1 MLYLLFYL
9 FCIGVG
15 INRGSNLFVTRVTH
29 CLQFERHG
37 HVEGGLDCGVKG
49 EERTERVRSFFFAV
63 ALVAKVA
70 MAKVA
75 VLCNVTCQEYIV
87 TLQLYCKVPNF
98 TVFLHP

>member
-1 MLYLLFYL
+1 
-9 FCIGVG
+9 
-15 INRGSNLFVTRVTH
+15 
-29 CLQFERHG
+29 
-37 HVEGGLDCGVKG
+37 
-49 EERTERVRSFFFAV
+49 VRSFFFAV

-98 TVFLHP
+98 TVFLHPYFLPTCRYPVPCRPSFRPIASVAEILYQKVGLKIIS